1 MVVFLVPV
9 GADRYQLYVEIPV
22 EEMQGDDAAP
32 KGRLAKPIQ
41 KFRAMLAEA
50 EQDRLRRES
59 GDESGGTGLWRF
71 VLRKIAETIAEQRL
85 LWHLRH
91 QTSAEVQHPDCMSS
105 QAALAEVRAEFGRD
119 VARHRRWMII
129 DALIAAITG
138 PVFFL
143 VPGPNILAWYFTFR
157 AIGHLFAWR
166 GARKGLTE
174 VTWTTNPSPAL
185 TEVQAALELPKHD
198 RRLRLLDIGE
208 RLGLQHL
215 AGFVERVLRTP
226 K

>member
-22 EEMQGDDAAP
+22 EETQEDAAP
-32 KGRLAKPIQ
+32 VGRLSKPIQ

-50 EQDRLRRES
+50 EQERLRRES

-91 QTSAEVQHPDCMSS
+91 QTAAEVQHPDCMSS
-105 QAALAEVRAEFGRD
+105 KAALHEVRAEFGRD

-138 PVFFL
+138 PLFFL

-166 GARKGLTE
+166 GARKGLGD
-174 VTWTTNPSPAL
+174 VNWTTSPSPVL
-185 TEVQAALELPKHD
+185 TEVLAAVELPSQE
-198 RRLRLLDIGE
+198 RRRRLLDIGD

-215 AGFVERVLRTP
+215 AGFVERVRRKKP
-226 K
+226 A